1 MIKGLEMTVAISRG
15 ELLIIFVGSWLIFLV
30 VLVFVYYTLSRMN
43 RDLEMERDTYA
54 SQNNRMLKENH
65 ELKERLKAFE
75 RPKS

>member
-43 RDLEMERDTYA
+43 RDLETERDTYA

>member
-43 RDLEMERDTYA
+43 RDLETERDTYA
-54 SQNNRMLKENH
+54 SQNNRMLTENH
-65 ELKERLKAFE
+65 ELKERLKSFE